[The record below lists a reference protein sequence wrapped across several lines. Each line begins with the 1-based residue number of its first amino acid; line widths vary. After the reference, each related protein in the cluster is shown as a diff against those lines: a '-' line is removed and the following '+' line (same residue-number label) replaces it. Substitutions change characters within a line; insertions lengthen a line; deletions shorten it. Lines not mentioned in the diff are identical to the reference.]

1 MSNLNNK
8 PVSLGVCDIECS
20 EYMKYQY
27 LLIAMPMQPT
37 RIEERLFPFLV
48 LIEAAM
54 SDYENLNHKDFMSSY
69 IYLTVK
75 SEYQRGDTGFNRPG
89 WHIDDFGTDGQSY
102 IWSNTQPTIFND
114 GPFNLSDDEHN
125 SMIEMEEQADPKN
138 NYCFPDKTL
147 VRMGRSVHKVGPY
160 IEGHRVFVKVTFS
173 KEKFNLLGN
182 SHNYLINYD
191 WDMKER
197 NKERNVPCSN

>member
-1 MSNLNNK
+1 MNHKVTK
-8 PVSLGVCDIECS
+8 PISLGVFDIECN

-27 LLIAMPMQPT
+27 LRINDGTIIYLEDRLQKFKPLIIAC
-37 RIEERLFPFLV
+37 IN
-48 LIEAAM
+48 
-54 SDYENLNHKDFMSSY
+54 DYGSTDLESLLRSY

-75 SEYQRGDTGFNRPG
+75 SEYQRDGCGFNRPG

-102 IWSNTQPTIFND
+102 VWSNCQPTIFND
-114 GPFNLSDDEHN
+114 GPFDLSDDEYK
-125 SMIEMEEQADPKN
+125 SMAEMEEQAKPEN

-147 VRMGRSVHKVGPY
+147 IRMGRSVHKVGPY

-182 SHNYLINYD
+182 SKNYLINYD
-191 WDMKER
+191 WPMKPR
-197 NKERNVPCSN
+197 NKERNVPCS